1 MTVSALKI
9 GALAKR
15 TGTNA
20 PTIRYYEQIGLL
32 PKASRQ
38 TGSQRVY
45 DESDAQRL
53 TFIRRCRDFG
63 FSIEQV
69 RLLTSL
75 VQDRERSCN
84 EARDLA
90 QDHLLAVREKLS
102 ELRQLERSIATFVE
116 SCDRSCAGG
125 PGPDCVILE
134 ELGVEMPARGCG
146 PSRSSVSRDKG
157 TALRLAIRSNK

>member
-1 MTVSALKI
+1 MTASALRI

-45 DESDAQRL
+45 DDQDAQRL

-75 VQDRERSCN
+75 VQDRERSCT

-90 QDHLLAVREKLS
+90 QSHLLAVRDKLA
-102 ELRQLERSIATFVE
+102 ELRQLERSIAAFVE

-125 PGPDCVILE
+125 PGPDCTILE
-134 ELGVEMPARGCG
+134 ELGVEGSARGCG
-146 PSRSSVSRDKG
+146 AASSSVARSLG
-157 TALRLAIRSNK
+157 SALRLAIGSSK

>member
-1 MTVSALKI
+1 MTASSLKI
-9 GALAKR
+9 GALAER

-38 TGSQRVY
+38 TGSQRIY
-45 DESDAQRL
+45 DDQDAQRL

-69 RLLTSL
+69 RRLTSL
-75 VQDRERSCN
+75 VQDRERSCT

-90 QDHLLAVREKLS
+90 HGHLLAVRDKLA
-102 ELRQLERSIATFVE
+102 ELRQLERSIAAFVD

-125 PGPDCVILE
+125 PGPDCTILE
-134 ELGVEMPARGCG
+134 ELGVESHARGCG
-146 PSRSSVSRDKG
+146 SSKAPATSPKG
-157 TALRLAIRSNK
+157 AEFHLPIRSNR

>member
-1 MTVSALKI
+1 MTAATLKI
-9 GALAKR
+9 GALARR

-32 PKASRQ
+32 PKALRQ

-45 DESDAQRL
+45 DDQDAQRL

-63 FSIEQV
+63 FSIDKV
-69 RLLTSL
+69 RLLISL

-90 QDHLLAVREKLS
+90 HSHLLAVRDKLT
-102 ELRQLERSIATFVE
+102 ELQQPV
-116 SCDRSCAGG
+116 GG
-125 PGPDCVILE
+125 SL
-134 ELGVEMPARGCG
+134 G
-146 PSRSSVSRDKG
+146 PSRRSWASRISS
-157 TALRLAIRSNK
+157 IRRSTRSSSSNWVRTWAE